1 MKKTSI
7 VVALIIMGAMLVMTP
22 TLSEYFHR
30 QSFMAEFSR
39 PGVDVT
45 SLYRDFT
52 SQMDYRYQFGCW
64 LTGSLMVCAAF
75 LVRRRDV
82 A

>member
-1 MKKTSI
+1 MKKTPI
-7 VVALIIMGAMLVMTP
+7 AVALIIMGGLLVMTP
-22 TLSEYFHR
+22 ALAEYLHR
-30 QSFMAEFSR
+30 QSFLALISR
-39 PGVDVT
+39 PGLDLP

-52 SQMDYRYQFGCW
+52 AQMDYRYQFGCW
-64 LTGSLMVCAAF
+64 LTGSLMVVAAF